1 MEVTTIGI
9 DLAKSVFA
17 VSGADRRGRVIVRRQ
32 LRRAQVLGF
41 MRGLP
46 RCTVGMEATGGAH
59 YWARQLT
66 ALGHEVRLM
75 SPALVMPYR
84 KGNKTDRNDADA
96 ILEAVTRPSM
106 RFVMV
111 KSVAQQDLLAL
122 HRVRAQLVKSRTALC
137 NQLRGLLRERGV
149 AVRTGVAG
157 LRRGLGAALAA
168 ESSELSGEM
177 REVLVSCPANNF
189 TVHNDFLKCRRGQ
202 NDPTMKTYLRDTT
215 LGEMSQWLQTLEQR
229 IASCEARITRKFKH
243 DERCERLAE
252 VPGVGPL
259 TATALVA
266 AVGNA
271 QQFRNGRE
279 LSAYLGLVPRQ
290 HSSGGK
296 TVLLGITKRG
306 DRYLRTLLIHGAR
319 SALRQGKRKGD
330 ARSDWAAR
338 ITAARGLNVAAVAMA
353 NKNARVLWALLSR
366 GDRYRAPSKT
376 ASAVLRPGSPLAVK
390 RARSAKLRVV
400 KD

>member
-9 DLAKSVFA
+9 DLAKNVFA
-17 VSGADRRGRVIVRRQ
+17 VCGADSSGRVLMRRQ
-32 LRRAQVLGF
+32 LRRAQVLSF

-46 RCTVGMEATGGAH
+46 RCVVGMEASGGAQ

-106 RFVMV
+106 RFAMV

-149 AVRTGVAG
+149 VVRTGAAA
-157 LRRGLGAALAA
+157 LKRSLPAALADD
-168 ESSELSGEM
+168 SSELSGEM
-177 REVLVSCPANNF
+177 RELLC
-189 TVHNDFLKCRRGQ
+189 
-202 NDPTMKTYLRDTT
+202 
-215 LGEMSQWLQTLEQR
+215 EMSQWLRSLEQR

-243 DERCERLAE
+243 DERCQRLAA

-271 QQFRNGRE
+271 QRFRNGRE

-319 SALRQGKRKGD
+319 SALRQCEGD
-330 ARSDWAAR
+330 ARSGWARR
-338 ITAARGLNVAAVAMA
+338 IGAERGPNVAAVALA
-353 NKNARVLWALLSR
+353 NKNARVLWALLAR
-366 GDRYRAPSKT
+366 GDRYRSTNIA
-376 ASAVLRPGSPLAVK
+376 AHAVFRSGSPPAVK
-390 RARSAKLRVV
+390 KTRSAKLRVR